1 MKDKIKALI
10 NRQLWPLP
18 EGIDEKEYTY
28 NFFGFIRKT
37 YPDLKL
43 ETEKEAGP
51 IIIEKEQSRRELLA
65 ALMEEI
71 CWDEAYERNIEVIEK
86 TLSMPWRDIVKYL
99 ED

>member
-1 MKDKIKALI
+1 MKDKIKDLI
-10 NRQLWPLP
+10 DKQL
-18 EGIDEKEYTY
+18 GDIN
-28 NFFGFIRKT
+28 NFST
-37 YPDLKL
+37 VL
-43 ETEKEAGP
+43 EAASY
-51 IIIEKEQSRRELLA
+51 IIGTNVHNYMTAHYIVKQEQSRRELLA